1 MSTEIRKI
9 VNLFVQKKGPN
20 ILADIETL
28 FLISKIKTRKVLK
41 KNYFYL
47 LFSCIFWSCAPNSDE
62 PNISKNLV
70 SEIFK
75 VDSDGNIARAQKQLG
90 KLHKEKRK
98 FVDPK
103 SGTFIEV
110 IYGAVSKDL
119 LDQYFE
125 TFDISI
131 RGVSQS
137 EIDEVKSQAM
147 KPVNGREGANLRESG
162 LETYDPDGVYYDLS
176 AKSISPND
184 AGYVFTISPK
194 PKSGKNSKTKGF
206 NYRQQTSLAFCE
218 LAVISK
224 LFTTMPGST
233 TPKKLWFREQVRGIF
248 WNTRMDWLLEMNN
261 DHVNAF
267 DIDGPKFTRFG
278 TEFDYDRWGI
288 SWWDAESD
296 ENINIDYIPLP

>member
-1 MSTEIRKI
+1 
-9 VNLFVQKKGPN
+9 V
-20 ILADIETL
+20 
-28 FLISKIKTRKVLK
+28 
-41 KNYFYL
+41 
-47 LFSCIFWSCAPNSDE
+47 SCTASSEE
-62 PNISKNLV
+62 PTTSKNLV
-70 SEIFK
+70 SEIFRA
-75 VDSDGNIARAQKQLG
+75 DSDGNIARAQKQLG
-90 KLHKEKRK
+90 KLYKEKKK

-110 IYGAVSKDL
+110 IYAAMSKDL

-147 KPVNGREGANLRESG
+147 KPVSGSKTANLRESG
-162 LETYDPDGVYYDLS
+162 LESYDPDGVYYDLS

-184 AGYVFTISPK
+184 AGYVFTINPK
-194 PKSGKNSKTKGF
+194 ATSSKSSKINGF

-224 LFTTMPGST
+224 LYTTMPGST
-233 TPKKLWFREQVRGIF
+233 APKNLWFREQVRGIF

-288 SWWDAESD
+288 SWWDSESD
-296 ENINIDYIPLP
+296 DYINIDFIPLP